1 MCLGGVG
8 VSRCGCVSGVC
19 VGGGVRPGSGG
30 RSRGSHAPT
39 AEEAPYSPPHARR
52 PHDQG
57 DHVTKPTQWESGPP
71 SPATGSSRTGQGEAP
86 SPLPIH
92 TAGGPSTLTLFFT
105 FCCST
110 ASLSSV
116 ASFSRHHTCDSSSMR
131 LRGDGGVTAGLQ
143 GPAAAIGP
151 VSGSLP
157 LPRNTR
163 GAWGCGQSPPQAGT
177 GFRGASAAT
186 GAPPLRAG
194 SPEASAVPLGGTGCG
209 DGSGQSCH
217 NGQRGDAPWTV
228 RFPGALSSAELSLVP
243 LCPAARVGWPFPAA
257 TAAPRDWAGPPWR
270 TPGPEARV
278 APWPVAGTP
287 INCIP
292 ALGAGTTLC
301 PKPNSAETRR
311 LPLSPAPGLQGISP
325 RRPRMRAAGRPGGP
339 SFHTSLRTRG
349 PAAPSTPSPGKRGVD
364 ALELLWLL

>member
-257 TAAPRDWAGPPWR
+257 TAALETGLGLLGGRRGRRLGWHHGRWPAHPSTASLLLALGPPCVQNLTLLR
-270 TPGPEARV
+270 PEGSPSVLRPGSRESARDDPGCV
-278 APWPVAGTP
+278 
-287 INCIP
+287 
-292 ALGAGTTLC
+292 
-301 PKPNSAETRR
+301 R
-311 LPLSPAPGLQGISP
+311 L
-325 RRPRMRAAGRPGGP
+325 AGRGGP
-339 SFHTSLRTRG
+339 LFTLLSGLEALQLRPPHHPESEGWT
-349 PAAPSTPSPGKRGVD
+349 
-364 ALELLWLL
+364 L